1 MTEQLPAK
9 GGERMESL
17 MGGKPRIP
25 TVDPD
30 DPIGTVI
37 RILSEIIVA

>member
-1 MTEQLPAK
+1 MTEPLPAK
-9 GGERMESL
+9 GGVSMESL
-17 MGGKPRIP
+17 LGGKPRIP